1 MAQPFAGQTVEC
13 VGHSAANER
22 IPDLAKACRSCVHD
36 DELHGHPL
44 RQVQHAHHIAIV
56 EVNYSTTPPLMVTL
70 SCSTR
75 DKQ

>member
-22 IPDLAKACRSCVHD
+22 IPDLAKACRSCIQSTNCTVISSGKSNMRITSQSWKFD
-36 DELHGHPL
+36 C
-44 RQVQHAHHIAIV
+44 
-56 EVNYSTTPPLMVTL
+56 STTPPLMVTL
-70 SCSTR
+70 SCSTL